1 MHPDKCAHNRLNVQN
16 WFHQPMFFYDASDNI
31 TGSKNGIFFFF
42 FTDSPETMLQNWSL
56 DLVHVFFVCV
66 TDILFNK
73 KIYAKSWNDFISFCL
88 LKFETKK
95 MRNLGSLLTF
105 KEHTSLKTRQQ
116 IFPFCHECVPS
127 RVNSF
132 YKA

>member
-1 MHPDKCAHNRLNVQN
+1 MG
-16 WFHQPMFFYDASDNI
+16 FS
-31 TGSKNGIFFFF
+31 FFFF
-42 FTDSPETMLQNWSL
+42 YRLTRNNASELILGSGSR
-56 DLVHVFFVCV
+56 FFRVCDRYTV
-66 TDILFNK
+66 QQENICQVIN
-73 KIYAKSWNDFISFCL
+73 NFISFCL